1 MWQMAA
7 PFTIIIIQV
16 QGSLY
21 RSCQGFCQKGRHGV
35 ARQYP
40 TLHHPSL
47 EDESVREA
55 LQSGLLSNS

>member
-7 PFTIIIIQV
+7 LFTIIIVRV

-40 TLHHPSL
+40 ALHHSSL
-47 EDESVREA
+47 EDEGVWEA
-55 LQSGLLSNS
+55 LQSSLLPDG